1 MISSWQAQAFNQ
13 VPDSDN
19 QIHGDELAQ
28 AYGFTGGLVPGVT
41 ISAYLAHP
49 AVTSWGLR
57 WLDHGFAHV
66 KVTSPLYDGESFEV
80 RILEQ
85 TDTDYAAELVRPDGT
100 VSATARVGLPELV
113 PEAPLLRGDPVAS
126 DDYLGAAATV
136 ERFQTLRRNGCHA
149 IRFEWGGEQPM
160 QTYLR
165 QPEQMPALLQAGEGG
180 YANLSFVL
188 GCSNWALDRNAYM
201 NPWVH
206 LETRSQNYRAIAAGT
221 PVIAEMTVADL
232 FEKRGHE
239 FIDVEVALFDA
250 RDQLCLSSV
259 ALRAIYKLRGA

>member
-28 AYGFTGGLVPGVT
+28 AYGFNGGLVPGVT
-41 ISAYLAHP
+41 ISAYLTHP

-85 TDTDYAAELVRPDGT
+85 SDTDYAAELVRPDGT
-100 VSATARVGLPELV
+100 ISATARVGLPEVL
-113 PEAPLLRGDPVAS
+113 PAAPLLRGDPVAA
-126 DDYLGAAATV
+126 DDYVGQAASF
-136 ERFQTLRRNGCHA
+136 ERFETLRRMGCDA
-149 IRFEWGGEQPM
+149 IAFDWGGEQSM

-165 QPEQMPALLQAGEGG
+165 QAQQMPA
-180 YANLSFVL
+180 
-188 GCSNWALDRNAYM
+188 
-201 NPWVH
+201 
-206 LETRSQNYRAIAAGT
+206 
-221 PVIAEMTVADL
+221 
-232 FEKRGHE
+232 
-239 FIDVEVALFDA
+239 
-250 RDQLCLSSV
+250 
-259 ALRAIYKLRGA
+259 